1 MILPGAVEGLCR
13 KSRTPPAN
21 LAEVP
26 LFPPVFSRFLKQ
38 HSGPLTADLVLE
50 PGDFGLGRVPRRLKP
65 ASTVTSICGYC
76 ATGCQL
82 KLHLDEGGRAIN
94 LTPQAGYPVNLGMA
108 CPKGWQAL
116 DPLDS
121 PERATVPLR
130 RDATGKQVPIGW
142 AEALDTFTT
151 RFKEIKERHGRES
164 VAFLSTGQIPFEEMA
179 FLGCLFK
186 FGMGFLHCD
195 ANTRQCMATAVTAY
209 KQSFGFD
216 APPYSYADFEES
228 DVIVLVGSNLCIA
241 HPILWQRVMRNRR
254 NPEIVVIDPRAT
266 ETAQAATR
274 HVMLK
279 PKGDLALLYALA
291 HCILRDGR
299 TDPESIGR
307 TEGIEEFTAFL
318 ADYAPSA
325 VAERTGMSVEE
336 IESLARTVSEPGKR
350 VSWWWTMGVN
360 QSYEGVRAAQAMINL
375 ALITGN
381 IGKPGTG
388 ANSITGQC
396 NAMGSRLFSNTTS
409 LVGGHDFADAEHR
422 AKVAAELGIPEANI
436 PSESSLAYDQ
446 ILAAAEEGKIKGLW
460 IVATNPFH
468 SWIDSGRLDALRGK
482 LEFLVVQD
490 MYHTT
495 ESARAADLVLPAAGW
510 GEKDGCF
517 INSERRIGT
526 LKKVRQAPGI
536 ALSDFRIFRLIA
548 NSWGCGEL
556 FARWTDPE
564 SAFRLLRDLTK
575 DRPCDITGIESYEM
589 IDAFG
594 GIQWPYSAGSEVAR
608 LSKLL
613 ASGAP
618 PLAAELDLSAPA
630 SEDAL
635 PAATSK
641 VALLPERRL
650 FEDGIYYTPS
660 GKARILFSPPAKMP
674 EGPDRD
680 YPYILLTGR
689 GTSSQWHTQSRTA
702 KSDIL
707 RKLYPQEI
715 YIEINPQDGAR
726 LGLKEHDTVRVRSRR
741 GALEASVYLAPTVR
755 PGQLFLPMHY
765 PEVNRLTHPS
775 FDPHSRQPNYK
786 ACAVALQK
794 VTRK

>member
-1 MILPGAVEGLCR
+1 M
-13 KSRTPPAN
+13 
-21 LAEVP
+21 P
-26 LFPPVFSRFLKQ
+26 LFPPVLSRLLKQ
-38 HSGPLTADLVLE
+38 HHGPLTADLVLE
-50 PGDFGLGRVPRRLKP
+50 PGNFGLGRVPARLKP
-65 ASTVTSICGYC
+65 ASAVTSICGYC

-82 KLHLDEGGRAIN
+82 KLHLDEQGRAIN
-94 LTPQAGYPVNLGMA
+94 LSPQAGYPVNLGMA

-121 PERATVPLR
+121 AERATVPLL
-130 RDATGKQVPIGW
+130 RDETGKMLRVGW
-142 AEALDTFTT
+142 AEALETFAS
-151 RFKEIKERHGRES
+151 RFKSLKEQHGRES

-186 FGMGFLHCD
+186 FGMGFLHGD

-254 NPEIVVIDPRAT
+254 NPQIIVIDPRAT

-279 PKGDLALLYALA
+279 PKGDLSLLYALA
-291 HCILRDGR
+291 HCIVRDGR
-299 TDPESIGR
+299 IDPASIER
-307 TEGIEEFTAFL
+307 TEGFEEFSAFL
-318 ADYAPSA
+318 ADYSPLA
-325 VAERTGMSVEE
+325 VTERTGMSVEE

-409 LVGGHDFADAEHR
+409 LVGGHDFAVPEHR
-422 AKVAAELGIPEANI
+422 AKVAAGLGIPEEKI
-436 PSESSLAYDQ
+436 SSEPSLAYDQ

-460 IVATNPFH
+460 IIATNPFH
-468 SWIDSGRLDALRGK
+468 SWVDSGRLAALREK

-490 MYHTT
+490 MYYTT

-517 INSERRIGT
+517 INSERRVGT

-548 NSWGCGEL
+548 SVWGCEDL
-556 FARWTDPE
+556 FVRWTDPE
-564 SAFRLLRDLTK
+564 AAFRLLRDLTQG
-575 DRPCDITGIESYEM
+575 RPCDITGIEGYEM
-589 IDAFG
+589 VDGLG
-594 GIQWPYSAGSEVAR
+594 GVQWPYPAR
-608 LSKLL
+608 ED
-613 ASGAP
+613 GAP
-618 PLAAELDLSAPA
+618 TPA
-630 SEDAL
+630 S
-635 PAATSK
+635 
-641 VALLPERRL
+641 ERRL
-650 FEDGIYYTPS
+650 FEDSVFYTPS
-660 GKARILFSPPAKMP
+660 GKAKLLFSPPAPIP
-674 EGPDRD
+674 EAVDRE
-680 YPYILLTGR
+680 YPYTLLTGR
-689 GTSSQWHTQSRTA
+689 GTSSQWHTQSRTG

-707 RKLYPQEI
+707 RKLYPQDA
-715 YIEINPQDGAR
+715 YVEINPKDAAR
-726 LGLKEHDTVRVRSRR
+726 LGVKEHDMIRVRSRR
-741 GALEASVYLAPTVR
+741 GELEASVYIAPTVK
-755 PGQLFLPMHY
+755 PGELFLPMHY
-765 PEVNRLTHPS
+765 PEVNRLTHSS

-786 ACAVALQK
+786 ACAVTLEK
-794 VTRK
+794 VR